1 MEELSKPAVAADATP
16 KEDAIK
22 TQASKHHPILVKM
35 ICDQLALAPDQ
46 LLDFELSLADAAP
59 AGKLIVIIC
68 KDLGPIYISLF
79 PSFCTPLLSFFSSPS
94 SPFSFAPVPLNSIS
108 FVSLFS
114 LPPSSLH
121 IAWLER
127 QRQRQRQMWRE
138 RHIQRQSQ
146 SQRQKQRQRVE
157 T

>member
-79 PSFCTPLLSFFSSPS
+79 G
-94 SPFSFAPVPLNSIS
+94 
-108 FVSLFS
+108 
-114 LPPSSLH
+114 
-121 IAWLER
+121 
-127 QRQRQRQMWRE
+127 QRPR
-138 RHIQRQSQ
+138 
-146 SQRQKQRQRVE
+146 
-157 T
+157 